1 MPRPPSHRA
10 PRALSLAGAVLLGAL
25 GPTACRSDGAEDCPG
40 EVVGV
45 FGLQARRVE
54 ASTACTVEPAG
65 GWAAT
70 VPETIPAELAGDPEA
85 VFPVTLAQDPRTGAV
100 ALCTGRDHEAVLRGV
115 RSGDHVQAS
124 AAAGEAVLSACAA
137 TCTAAL
143 TVAIEG
149 DLAFPAGGPP
159 TLAGTLVETYG
170 ATGGACAPCALPCT
184 ASYAF
189 TAVAR

>member
-1 MPRPPSHRA
+1 MPRRPSHRA
-10 PRALSLAGAVLLGAL
+10 PRALTLATLLAALGA
-25 GPTACRSDGAEDCPG
+25 PACNSDGGEDCPG
-40 EVVGV
+40 EVIGV
-45 FGLQARRVE
+45 FGLQARRVD
-54 ASTACTVEPAG
+54 ASTACTVGPEG
-65 GWAAT
+65 GWAAA
-70 VPETIPAELAGDPEA
+70 VPATIPAELAADAAA

-100 ALCTGRDHEAVLRGV
+100 ALCTGREHEAVLRGA

-170 ATGGACAPCALPCT
+170 ATGGACAPCVLPCT